1 MGIIVAVYAQA
12 EPGPYYLKRRR
23 KMNIRMIQRMQ
34 GFEKDME
41 DPERESHSK
50 ALVRLYMLE
59 ALSELCQWDVPW
71 ASDSQEE
78 ARYWWNQVMEA
89 QCKYE
94 ERIGA

>member
-1 MGIIVAVYAQA
+1 
-12 EPGPYYLKRRR
+12 
-23 KMNIRMIQRMQ
+23 MNIRTIQKMQ
-34 GFEKDME
+34 RFEKDME
-41 DPERESHSK
+41 DPTNQGQGK

-59 ALSELCQWDVPW
+59 ALEELCQWDAPW

-89 QCKYE
+89 QSKYE

>member
-1 MGIIVAVYAQA
+1 
-12 EPGPYYLKRRR
+12 
-23 KMNIRMIQRMQ
+23 MNIRTIQKMQ
-34 GFEKDME
+34 RFEKDME
-41 DPERESHSK
+41 DPTNQGQGK

-59 ALSELCQWDVPW
+59 ALEELCQWDVPW